1 MREPLSHPGVIP
13 PAVKCPAAFSVSIP
27 GIAHFNNVIE
37 EYRPGISLPRPT
49 AFFAPTPG
57 TARFNNSTEKYRPDI
72 SHPQAVP
79 RPGSFFAPAP
89 APGTALFNNITEK
102 YRSPLYRRLMGGESH
117 A

>member
-1 MREPLSHPGVIP
+1 MRKPLSHPY
-13 PAVKCPAAFSVSIP
+13 AK
-27 GIAHFNNVIE
+27 N
-37 EYRPGISLPRPT
+37 RPT
-49 AFFAPTPG
+49 AFFAPAPA

-72 SHPQAVP
+72 SLP
-79 RPGSFFAPAP
+79 RPAVFFAL

>member
-1 MREPLSHPGVIP
+1 MRELLSHPQ
-13 PAVKCPAAFSVSIP
+13 AA
-27 GIAHFNNVIE
+27 
-37 EYRPGISLPRPT
+37 PRPVS
-49 AFFAPTPG
+49 FFTPAPR

-72 SHPQAVP
+72 SLP
-79 RPGSFFAPAP
+79 RTVTCPAGFFAP

>member
-37 EYRPGISLPRPT
+37 EYRPC
-49 AFFAPTPG
+49 
-57 TARFNNSTEKYRPDI
+57 I
-72 SHPQAVP
+72 SHPHAAP
-79 RPGSFFAPAP
+79 RPGAFSAPSP
-89 APGTALFNNITEK
+89 RTALLNNITEK

>member
-1 MREPLSHPGVIP
+1 MRKLLSHPQAAP
-13 PAVKCPAAFSVSIP
+13 RPAAF
-27 GIAHFNNVIE
+27 
-37 EYRPGISLPRPT
+37 
-49 AFFAPTPG
+49 FASAPA

-72 SHPQAVP
+72 SLP
-79 RPGSFFAPAP
+79 RPAAFSAP

>member
-1 MREPLSHPGVIP
+1 MRKLLSHPRT
-13 PAVKCPAAFSVSIP
+13 VSC
-27 GIAHFNNVIE
+27 
-37 EYRPGISLPRPT
+37 PT
-49 AFFAPTPG
+49 AFVAPAPA

-72 SHPQAVP
+72 SLP
-79 RPGSFFAPAP
+79 RPAAFSAP

>member
-1 MREPLSHPGVIP
+1 MRELLSHPY
-13 PAVKCPAAFSVSIP
+13 AK
-27 GIAHFNNVIE
+27 N
-37 EYRPGISLPRPT
+37 RPT
-49 AFFAPTPG
+49 AFFAPSPA

-72 SHPQAVP
+72 SLP
-79 RPGSFFAPAP
+79 RPAAFSAP

>member
-1 MREPLSHPGVIP
+1 MRKPLSHPY
-13 PAVKCPAAFSVSIP
+13 AK
-27 GIAHFNNVIE
+27 N
-37 EYRPGISLPRPT
+37 RPT
-49 AFFAPTPG
+49 AFFAPAPA

-72 SHPQAVP
+72 SLP
-79 RPGSFFAPAP
+79 RPAVFFAP